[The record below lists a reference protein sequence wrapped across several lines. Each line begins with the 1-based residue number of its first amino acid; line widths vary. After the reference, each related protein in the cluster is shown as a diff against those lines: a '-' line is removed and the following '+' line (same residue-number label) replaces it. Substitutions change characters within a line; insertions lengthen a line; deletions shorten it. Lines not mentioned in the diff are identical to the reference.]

1 MISSDGITR
10 DISAEDAVPWQP
22 RPLDELSAAAPTL
35 EERLQAAKQ
44 EGYQQGYN
52 EAVAESEK
60 IQSAQNDRITEL
72 LRYLGQPLASV
83 DETLKQSLLSLAAE
97 MASRIVA
104 REIGNDLDYYRTQL
118 DQLSDTLPAQV
129 KVTSLRLRPEKAREL
144 RQIRKAATDVEE
156 ALPEVVDDAE
166 LAGDVCLACWQ
177 DSAVDISLRGRL
189 AAIVQSYCGDNTTE
203 ALAIQVNLDDT
214 ETAAVPAPGESDSAK
229 LVQTEPVQTEPVQTE
244 PVQTE
249 LVQKEQ
255 QQTDQEPQTADDSLA
270 DSAGVSAE
278 LPASSD
284 SESDAESESE
294 SGADSADVASPDLI
308 ENDTVSTRHQ

>member
-229 LVQTEPVQTEPVQTE
+229 LVQTGPVQTE

>member
-203 ALAIQVNLDDT
+203 ALAIQVNVDDT
-214 ETAAVPAPGESDSAK
+214 EAAAVPAPGESDSAK

-244 PVQTE
+244 LVQTE